1 MFEQPDKKVAVALL
15 YDRIKAPK
23 VTAKGTDTLAEEII
37 AIAEEAGVAIS
48 EDPLL
53 AETLSQLEINSEIFK
68 DAAVALDLYYSQ
80 KDTLFMKMAKDQSVP
95 EVFDGWGMLVQQAA
109 ESFLQWT
116 GLEPDTS
123 ELIRSRGA

>member
-53 AETLSQLEINSEIFK
+53 AETLSQLEINSEIPEELFT
-68 DAAVALDLYYSQ
+68 AVAVILSWAYWL
-80 KDTLFMKMAKDQSVP
+80 KEM
-95 EVFDGWGMLVQQAA
+95 
-109 ESFLQWT
+109 
-116 GLEPDTS
+116 EPGD
-123 ELIRSRGA
+123 EKKEDFKKKKKFKVRGQI